1 MEKKK
6 NRVVEATTGK
16 MILGKMHNGIP
27 IEYSTGST
35 RDSSTTRF
43 WLHTGLWEQVLT
55 LRRPYLS
62 PWEYLYNKLLCNA
75 FCSLLLATIHFAFF
89 FVYFIFIV
97 LTTFFCLY
105 YLLLF
110 HCVLFYYSLSV
121 STTTTNNNNNNN
133 NTSQQPSSFFSFYLR
148 SYSST
153 KPLPIRR
160 PDKSGTNPLL

>member
-1 MEKKK
+1 MINKQERFVVPCGCRWFIIEIIMCTKMEKKK

-55 LRRPYLS
+55 LRRPHLS

-89 FVYFIFIV
+89 FVLFYIYCTHYFLLPLLFTSLPLCVI
-97 LTTFFCLY
+97 
-105 YLLLF
+105 LLLF
-110 HCVLFYYSLSV
+110 IILHHHH
-121 STTTTNNNNNNN
+121 
-133 NTSQQPSSFFSFYLR
+133 
-148 SYSST
+148 
-153 KPLPIRR
+153 
-160 PDKSGTNPLL
+160 